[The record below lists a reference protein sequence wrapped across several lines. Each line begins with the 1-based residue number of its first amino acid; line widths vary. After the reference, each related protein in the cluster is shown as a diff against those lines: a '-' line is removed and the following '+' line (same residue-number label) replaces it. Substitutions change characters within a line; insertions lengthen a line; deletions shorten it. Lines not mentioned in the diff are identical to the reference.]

1 MYLIVGLGNPEP
13 EYSNTRH
20 NMGFDVINNFSEKY
34 EVKIQ
39 KNKFNGIYNI
49 TDWNG
54 EKIILLKPQTYMN
67 NSGECIIAFKN
78 YFKIQNE
85 NIIIIYDDVDI
96 EAENIRIR
104 EKGSANTHNGM
115 KSVIEHLGT
124 TIFPRIRV
132 GIGTPDK
139 DIADY
144 VLEKIKL
151 EDREKINYGIEK
163 ATSAIEDI
171 IKNGTIH
178 AMNKF
183 N

>member
-20 NMGFDVINNFSEKY
+20 NMGADVINNMSKICGFSVNKF
-34 EVKIQ
+34 
-39 KNKFNGIYNI
+39 KFNGIYGMG
-49 TDWNG
+49 DWQG
-54 EKIILLKPQTYMN
+54 EKVILLKPQTYMN

-78 YFKIQNE
+78 YFKIPDE
-85 NIIIIYDDVDI
+85 NVLVIYDDVDI
-96 EAENIRIR
+96 EAGRIRIR

-115 KSVIEHLGT
+115 KSVIQHLGT
-124 TIFPRIRV
+124 TIFPRVRV

-144 VLEKIKL
+144 VLEKIRPN
-151 EDREKINYGIEK
+151 DRETIDSGIEM
-163 ATSAIEDI
+163 ATLAIEDI
-171 IKNGTIH
+171 IKNGMIH